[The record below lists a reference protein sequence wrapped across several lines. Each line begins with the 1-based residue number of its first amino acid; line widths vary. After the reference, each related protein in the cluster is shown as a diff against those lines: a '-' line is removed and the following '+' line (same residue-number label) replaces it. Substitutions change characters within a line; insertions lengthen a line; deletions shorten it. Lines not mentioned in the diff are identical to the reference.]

1 MTATTPREMIQAMPL
16 NIAKPLAVAYCQ
28 WCMQRALAAADKV
41 QHLMPADGQRLYE
54 ELKENIRTGTGRS
67 RWAIREDLWRVRRR
81 PRNAADA
88 AAAAAAAARVS
99 HLKSLADVVRARVPL
114 DVVLCAFRAH
124 QVRP

>member
-54 ELKENIRTGTGRS
+54 ELKENIRTGTTS
-67 RWAIREDLWRVRRR
+67 VTAKSISAKNPRWVAWR
-81 PRNAADA
+81 PRTDWAE
-88 AAAAAAAARVS
+88 RVFS
-99 HLKSLADVVRARVPL
+99 D
-114 DVVLCAFRAH
+114 
-124 QVRP
+124 